1 MRRSQLPSS
10 AAVNTQDGFPQQDT
24 QTQDAY
30 YFSGVAIIAC
40 VVLLS
45 PPPRVSEGEGLGVQK
60 RGDLRRVYASAHT
73 VAGGARR
80 FAPGLAEEGVGK
92 KRANCST
99 LRHST
104 SEHLLLFAFK
114 LTKTLNLEHFVGV
127 NALEEFKKKVNLY
140 SPHCYINE

>member
-73 VAGGARR
+73 VAGGGGGDALRQVWLKR
-80 FAPGLAEEGVGK
+80 EWK

-127 NALEEFKKKVNLY
+127 NALEEFKKKSKLIFTPLLY
-140 SPHCYINE
+140 K